1 MLRITFFYQISVF
14 LSLGSPGPTFIGG
27 NPKAHSIGYRLP
39 FFNSPDMIE
48 LISDKEIKKA
58 NEELIELH
66 KRVLLNYLIQKD
78 ISNRTR
84 KKFFILY
91 NRYIKTSNIRQY
103 FHVPIRAFVYCLVI
117 DELERVTS
125 FKSFSKV
132 KLKKLKGV
140 KIKTF

>member
-1 MLRITFFYQISVF
+1 
-14 LSLGSPGPTFIGG
+14 
-27 NPKAHSIGYRLP
+27 
-39 FFNSPDMIE
+39 MIE

-66 KRVLLNYLIQKD
+66 KRIILNYLIQRD

-84 KKFFILY
+84 KKFFTLY

-117 DELERVTS
+117 GELERVVS
-125 FKSFSKV
+125 FKKFSKV